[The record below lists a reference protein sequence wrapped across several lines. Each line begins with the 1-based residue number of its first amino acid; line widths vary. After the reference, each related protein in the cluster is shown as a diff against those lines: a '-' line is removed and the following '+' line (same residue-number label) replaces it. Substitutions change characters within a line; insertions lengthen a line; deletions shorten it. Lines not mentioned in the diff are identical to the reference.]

1 MAAQWRQIWNVPK
14 LSILT
19 NGTPAEDIADLES
32 ILYPIAQEVAADDL
46 LRFEIYPPGQPV
58 TMTEPGAVTFLNG
71 ASSVTGWLWVNG
83 VRQYMITY
91 DKYAGAVSGYLRP
104 FPSAFVKS
112 LLKAL

>member
-1 MAAQWRQIWNVPK
+1 MISTDIPRQQNNDGIFGIEPV
-14 LSILT
+14 
-19 NGTPAEDIADLES
+19 GTPAEDCTGALADAAE
-32 ILYPIAQEVAADDL
+32 LYPDDL

-104 FPSAFVKS
+104 FLSAFVKS
-112 LLKAL
+112 LLKAP